1 VASDPT
7 PIPAAVAGPPSAP
20 ALAVWPLFVATFL
33 LAASG
38 GTIFPLLAELQEAH
52 DLPTW
57 GLGLISSLFFAGA
70 VGGQL
75 LLAPLAD
82 RGHARPMLVGGL
94 VASIAGLVLFAVG
107 ALLWQ
112 FALARLLEGVAAG
125 AFLPAARS
133 SLVRTDPARAG
144 RLLGRFAS
152 AETGGFVFGPVVG
165 TLVFSA
171 LGLRAPFLVL
181 AVLLVPVVVL
191 VARAPLA
198 GPVRASTPTPPTGA
212 DGGADSPAPVV
223 RRRAAVLEPL
233 RLLAIRG
240 VVVAVVLELAVFLPV
255 GIYDSLWARYL
266 DDRGASTLLIGIGLT
281 LYGLPFVLTAPTG
294 GRLADRLGPVR
305 AATLGMFVVVPTTA
319 AYGILAAPI
328 VITAAALLE
337 AVGNATAVPAAQTAM
352 ARSCPPAQLAAG
364 QGLSGAVAMI
374 GAGAAA
380 AVAAP
385 VYEAL
390 GSVWLF
396 GGAAVLMAGLVVL
409 ARLLDGSGAQRSV
422 PHPVIGS
429 GPAPPG
435 AVRAEVDTPV
445 GPIPL
450 EPG

>member
-1 VASDPT
+1 MATSPGS
-7 PIPAAVAGPPSAP
+7 IPDAADGDRPRTAP
-20 ALAVWPLFVATFL
+20 AVWPLFVATFL
-33 LAASG
+33 LSASG

-52 DLPTW
+52 HLPTW
-57 GLGLISSLFFAGA
+57 GLGVISSLFFAGA

-75 LLAPLAD
+75 LLAPFAD
-82 RGHARPMLVGGL
+82 RGHARTMLLGGL
-94 VASIAGLVLFAVG
+94 IASVAGLVLFAVG
-107 ALLWQ
+107 SLLWQ

-125 AFLPAARS
+125 VFLPAARS

-144 RLLGRFAS
+144 HLLGRFAS

-165 TLVFSA
+165 TLVFTA

-181 AVLLVPVVVL
+181 AAALVPVVVL
-191 VARAPLA
+191 VARAPLVA
-198 GPVRASTPTPPTGA
+198 PA
-212 DGGADSPAPVV
+212 DADIETDVEVGPAP
-223 RRRAAVLEPL
+223 RRGASVLAPL
-233 RLLAIRG
+233 RLLRNRG
-240 VVVAVVLELAVFLPV
+240 VVVAVLLELAVFLPV

-266 DDRGASTLLIGIGLT
+266 DDRGASTMLIGVGLT

-305 AATLGMFVVVPTTA
+305 AATFGMLVVVPTTA
-319 AYGILAAPI
+319 AYGILAAPL

-352 ARSCPPAQLAAG
+352 ARSCPPSQLAAG

-380 AVAAP
+380 AIAAP

-396 GGAAVLMAGLVVL
+396 GGAAVLMAGLVVA
-409 ARLLDGSGAQRSV
+409 ARALDRRRGSPAV
-422 PHPVIGS
+422 PHPAVPTS
-429 GPAPPG
+429 AAGPT
-435 AVRAEVDTPV
+435 AVGVEAARADVDTPV
-445 GPIPL
+445 GPVPL
-450 EPG
+450 DPR

>member
-1 VASDPT
+1 VHNLT
-7 PIPAAVAGPPSAP
+7 
-20 ALAVWPLFVATFL
+20 L
-33 LAASG
+33 
-38 GTIFPLLAELQEAH
+38 E
-52 DLPTW
+52 
-57 GLGLISSLFFAGA
+57 ISVILVGA
-70 VGGQL
+70 VGAQL

-82 RGHARPMLVGGL
+82 RGHARSMLIGGL

-107 ALLWQ
+107 SQLWH
-112 FALARLLEGVAAG
+112 FASARLLEGLAAG

-144 RLLGRFAS
+144 HLLGRFAS

-165 TLVFSA
+165 TLVFTA

-181 AVLLVPVVVL
+181 AALLVPVVVL
-191 VARAPLA
+191 VMRAPLA
-198 GPVRASTPTPPTGA
+198 DPAL
-212 DGGADSPAPVV
+212 PAPV
-223 RRRAAVLEPL
+223 RRHPDDAAPSHERLSTLLQPL
-233 RLLAIRG
+233 RLLRIRG
-240 VVVAVVLELAVFLPV
+240 VVVAVLLELAVFLPV

-266 DDRGASTLLIGIGLT
+266 DDRGASTLLIGVGLT
-281 LYGLPFVLTAPTG
+281 LYGLPFVLAAPHG

-319 AYGILAAPI
+319 AYGLLAAPL

-352 ARSCPPAQLAAG
+352 ARSCPPSQLAAG

-385 VYEAL
+385 VYEAV

-396 GGAAVLMAGLVVL
+396 GGAAVLMAALVVL
-409 ARLLDGSGAQRSV
+409 ARALDRRGGTPAV
-422 PHPVIGS
+422 PHPARPS
-429 GPAPPG
+429 TTPAAS
-435 AVRAEVDTPV
+435 AVSASRTEVDTPV
-445 GPIPL
+445 GPVPL
-450 EPG
+450 ERG

>member
-1 VASDPT
+1 MEAT
-7 PIPAAVAGPPSAP
+7 PGGTHGAGPAGRTLPVSP
-20 ALAVWPLFVATFL
+20 PAVWPLFVATFL

-57 GLGLISSLFFAGA
+57 GLGVISSLFFAGA
-70 VGGQL
+70 VGAQL

-82 RGHARPMLVGGL
+82 RGHARAMLLGGL
-94 VASIAGLVLFAVG
+94 VASVAGLVLFAVG
-107 ALLWQ
+107 SLLWQ
-112 FALARLLEGVAAG
+112 FAFARLLAGLAAG
-125 AFLPAARS
+125 VFLPAARS
-133 SLVRTDPARAG
+133 SLVRTDPTRAG
-144 RLLGRFAS
+144 HLLGRFAS

-165 TLVFSA
+165 TLVFTA

-181 AVLLVPVVVL
+181 ALLLVPVVVL

-198 GPVRASTPTPPTGA
+198 GPAPIAAPSTAVPAGRPAAVTV
-212 DGGADSPAPVV
+212 GG
-223 RRRAAVLEPL
+223 RRSTVLEPF
-233 RLLAIRG
+233 RLLRIRG
-240 VVVAVVLELAVFLPV
+240 VVVAVLLELAVFLPV

-305 AATLGMFVVVPTTA
+305 AATFGMLVVVPTTA
-319 AYGILAAPI
+319 AYGLLAAPI

-364 QGLSGAVAMI
+364 QGLSGAVAMV

-385 VYEAL
+385 VYEAF
-390 GSVWLF
+390 GSAWLF
-396 GGAAVLMAGLVVL
+396 GGAAVLMAALVVA
-409 ARLLDGSGAQRSV
+409 ARLLDGRGATRGV
-422 PHPVIGS
+422 PHPFTAALPV
-429 GPAPPG
+429 PG

-445 GPIPL
+445 GPVPL
-450 EPG
+450 EAG